1 MNEDIIER
9 YQQTMALI
17 RGRNPEMTYV
27 GDFTQD
33 VDGKYA
39 FKLTRVSKDAYI
51 KTMTFEFKDNHTEA
65 LEDFIFRAQNL
76 YFN

>member
-17 RGRNPEMTYV
+17 RGRNPEATYM

-39 FKLTRVSKDAYI
+39 FRLTCINGGKVNK
-51 KTMTFEFKDNHTEA
+51 MTFDFKDNHTDA
-65 LEDFIFRAQNL
+65 LEDFIFCAQNL
-76 YFN
+76 YFD

>member
-17 RGRNPEMTYV
+17 RGRNPEATYI

-39 FKLTRVSKDAYI
+39 FKLTCINGGKI
-51 KTMTFEFKDNHTEA
+51 KKMVFDYMDNHTDA

>member
-1 MNEDIIER
+1 M
-9 YQQTMALI
+9 
-17 RGRNPEMTYV
+17 

-39 FKLTRVSKDAYI
+39 FRLTCINGGKVK
-51 KTMTFEFKDNHTEA
+51 KMTFDFKENHTEA
-65 LEDFIFRAQNL
+65 LEDFIFCAQNL

>member
-17 RGRNPEMTYV
+17 RGRNPEATYI

-39 FKLTRVSKDAYI
+39 FRLTCMNDGKVK
-51 KTMTFEFKDNHTEA
+51 KMTFDYKDNHTDA

-76 YFN
+76 YFD

>member
-27 GDFTQD
+27 GDFKQE
-33 VDGKYA
+33 DGKYA
-39 FKLTRVSKDAYI
+39 FKLTRI
-51 KTMTFEFKDNHTEA
+51 KETGDLKSMTFDFKDSHTEA

>member
-17 RGRNPEMTYV
+17 RGRNPEMTYI
-27 GDFTQD
+27 GDFRQE
-33 VDGKYA
+33 DGKYA
-39 FKLTRVSKDAYI
+39 FKLTRISKGGGI
-51 KTMTFEFKDNHTEA
+51 KFMTFDFKDNHTEA

>member
-17 RGRNPEMTYV
+17 RGRNPEATYM
-27 GDFTQD
+27 GDFAQD

-39 FKLTRVSKDAYI
+39 FRLTCINGGKINKMVFDY
-51 KTMTFEFKDNHTEA
+51 MDNHTDA

>member
-17 RGRNPEMTYV
+17 RGRNPEMTYM

-39 FKLTRVSKDAYI
+39 FRLTCINSGKVK
-51 KTMTFEFKDNHTEA
+51 KMVFEFKNNHTDA
-65 LEDFIFRAQNL
+65 LEDFIFNAQNL
-76 YFN
+76 YFD